1 MRLSYRVVALARGD
15 MVWGE
20 EVEFVFP
27 DEKRQ
32 TVFADLCKTGKAPW
46 FLAYRYS
53 KLVEDNYFDNPAYAI
68 PPLPT
73 LDQR

>member
-32 TVFADLCKTGKAPW
+32 NLFADLCKTGKAPW

-53 KLVEDNYFDNPAYAI
+53 KLVENDYFDKPDYVIPA
-68 PPLPT
+68 LPS
-73 LDQR
+73 LNR